1 MTTSSLIVQP
11 PKNKE
16 ELNEITEL
24 VKKISN
30 MDKFI
35 MTKADGE
42 EIELPQVVSQVLY
55 EIINILSQGGS
66 MTIIPMDKELTTQQA
81 ADILNVSRPYFVKL
95 LENDIIPYHKTGTH
109 RKILMKDL
117 IEYKNQISK
126 KRKTKL
132 SEMIN
137 LSQEL
142 GLYD

>member
-1 MTTSSLIVQP
+1 MTAPSLIVQP

-16 ELNEITEL
+16 ELNEIIEL

-42 EIELPQVVSQVLY
+42 AIELPQVISQVLY
-55 EIINILSQGGS
+55 EIITILSQGGS

-81 ADILNVSRPYFVKL
+81 ADILNVSRPYLVKL

-117 IEYKNQISK
+117 IEYKHQISNN
-126 KRKTKL
+126 RKSKL
-132 SEMIN
+132 AEMVD

>member
-1 MTTSSLIVQP
+1 MTTASLIVQP

-16 ELNEITEL
+16 ELNEIIEL
-24 VKKISN
+24 VKNISN
-30 MDKFI
+30 MEKFI

-42 EIELPQVVSQVLY
+42 SIELPQVVSQVLY
-55 EIINILSQGGS
+55 EIITILSQGGS

-81 ADILNVSRPYFVKL
+81 ADILNVSRPYLVKL

-117 IEYKNQISK
+117 IEYKHQINQ
-126 KRKTKL
+126 KRKIKL
-132 SEMIN
+132 SEMVD

>member
-1 MTTSSLIVQP
+1 MTTPSLIVQP

-16 ELNEITEL
+16 ELNEIMEL

-42 EIELPQVVSQVLY
+42 SIELPQVISQVLY
-55 EIINILSQGGS
+55 EIITILSQGGS

-126 KRKTKL
+126 KRKVKL
-132 SEMIN
+132 SEMID
-137 LSQEL
+137 LSQGL